1 MIPSS
6 ARPSTGLSRAST
18 CDPPGTRRSPHA
30 YPRLARRRTR
40 GAIASSHGS
49 SRSTPL
55 DDDYGYEVLSFYF
68 KTTLENLM
76 EVVIDRDAFLKGLQ
90 MVQNIVEPR
99 QTLPILANV
108 LLEAAG
114 DSVRLTATD
123 LEVGARVSVPAKVGA
138 KGAITLSARK
148 LAEIVKELPAAA
160 VALKVSENVTV
171 SLRCGGATYRMVGL
185 APDDFP
191 PVVPASPQSWVSI
204 EAKML
209 REMLTQTSFAV
220 SHDETRY
227 ALNGVLF
234 VFQGKDVRMVATDGH
249 RLALSARSLGQGVAS
264 ATGIVPRKAVTEI
277 MRVIGAGEE
286 VQIAITENQFVLQ
299 MPNFVMTARLIE
311 GQFPNYDAVIP
322 KTHPA
327 RLTTARGGLSSAL
340 RRVAVMA
347 EERNKPVKLALS
359 PASLKVSASS
369 QELGEAEEILDV
381 EYAGEEM
388 VIGFNSRYLLEAMAA
403 LEKDQVVLEIK
414 DAQSP
419 GVIKSVEGEGYC
431 CVIMPMRI

>member
-1 MIPSS
+1 
-6 ARPSTGLSRAST
+6 
-18 CDPPGTRRSPHA
+18 
-30 YPRLARRRTR
+30 
-40 GAIASSHGS
+40 
-49 SRSTPL
+49 
-55 DDDYGYEVLSFYF
+55 
-68 KTTLENLM
+68 M

-114 DSVRLTATD
+114 DTARLTATD

-138 KGAITLSARK
+138 KGAITVSARK

-160 VALKVSENVTV
+160 VVLKVSENVTV
-171 SLRCGGATYRMVGL
+171 TLRCGGASYRMIGL

-204 EAKML
+204 EAKVL

-234 VFQGKDVRMVATDGH
+234 AFQGKDVRMVATDGH
-249 RLALSARSLGQGVAS
+249 RLALSTRSLGQGVAS

-311 GQFPNYDAVIP
+311 GQFPNYEAVIP
-322 KTHPA
+322 KAHPG
-327 RLTTARGGLSSAL
+327 RLTTARAGLSAAL

-381 EYAGEEM
+381 DYAGEEM

>member
-1 MIPSS
+1 
-6 ARPSTGLSRAST
+6 
-18 CDPPGTRRSPHA
+18 
-30 YPRLARRRTR
+30 
-40 GAIASSHGS
+40 
-49 SRSTPL
+49 
-55 DDDYGYEVLSFYF
+55 
-68 KTTLENLM
+68 M

-108 LLEAAG
+108 LLEAEG
-114 DSVRLTATD
+114 ESVRMTATD
-123 LEVGARVSVPAKVGA
+123 LEVGARVSVPAKVGG
-138 KGAITLSARK
+138 KGAITVSARK
-148 LAEIVKELPAAA
+148 LAEIVKELAAAA
-160 VALKVSENVTV
+160 VALKVTENVTV
-171 SLRCGGATYRMVGL
+171 SLRCGGATYRLVGL

-191 PVVPASPQSWVSI
+191 PVVPASPQSWVTL
-204 EAKML
+204 EAKIL

-234 VFQGKDVRMVATDGH
+234 AFQGKDVRMVATDGH
-249 RLALSARSLGQGVAS
+249 RLAFSTRSLGNAIPT

-277 MRVIGAGEE
+277 MRVLGAGEE

-322 KTHPA
+322 RTQPG
-327 RLTTARGGLSSAL
+327 RLAAPRSSLTAAL

-359 PASLKVSASS
+359 PGSLKVMASS
-369 QELGEAEEILDV
+369 QELGEAEEILEV

-403 LEKDQVVLEIK
+403 LDKDQVLFEIK

-419 GVIKSVEGEGYC
+419 GVIKSAEDEGYC

>member
-1 MIPSS
+1 
-6 ARPSTGLSRAST
+6 
-18 CDPPGTRRSPHA
+18 
-30 YPRLARRRTR
+30 
-40 GAIASSHGS
+40 
-49 SRSTPL
+49 
-55 DDDYGYEVLSFYF
+55 
-68 KTTLENLM
+68 M

-108 LLEAAG
+108 LLEAEG
-114 DSVRLTATD
+114 ESVRMTATD

-138 KGAITLSARK
+138 KGAITVSARK
-148 LAEIVKELPAAA
+148 LAEIVKELAAAA
-160 VALKVSENVTV
+160 VALKVTENVTV
-171 SLRCGGATYRMVGL
+171 SLRCGGATYRLVGL

-191 PVVPASPQSWVSI
+191 PVVPASPQSWVTL
-204 EAKML
+204 EAKIL

-234 VFQGKDVRMVATDGH
+234 AFQGKDVRMVATDGH
-249 RLALSARSLGQGVAS
+249 RLALSTRSLGNAIPS

-277 MRVIGAGEE
+277 MRVLGAGEE

-322 KTHPA
+322 RTQPG
-327 RLTTARGGLSSAL
+327 RLAAPRSSLTAAL

-359 PASLKVSASS
+359 PGSLKVTASS
-369 QELGEAEEILDV
+369 QDLGEAEEILEV

-388 VIGFNSRYLLEAMAA
+388 VLGFNSRYLLEAMAA
-403 LEKDQVVLEIK
+403 LDKDQVMFEIK

-419 GVIKSVEGEGYC
+419 GVIKSVEDEGYC

>member
-1 MIPSS
+1 
-6 ARPSTGLSRAST
+6 
-18 CDPPGTRRSPHA
+18 
-30 YPRLARRRTR
+30 
-40 GAIASSHGS
+40 
-49 SRSTPL
+49 
-55 DDDYGYEVLSFYF
+55 
-68 KTTLENLM
+68 M

-108 LLEAAG
+108 LLEAEG
-114 DSVRLTATD
+114 ESVRLTATD

-138 KGAITLSARK
+138 KGAITVSARK

-160 VALKVSENVTV
+160 VALKVSDNVTV

-191 PVVPASPQSWVSI
+191 PVVPASPQAWVSV
-204 EAKML
+204 EAKTL
-209 REMLTQTSFAV
+209 REMLSQTSFAV

-234 VFQGKDVRMVATDGH
+234 AFQGKDVRMVATDGH
-249 RLALSARSLGQGVAS
+249 RLALSMRSLGQGVAS
-264 ATGIVPRKAVTEI
+264 AIGIVPRKAVTEI

-286 VQIAITENQFVLQ
+286 VQLAITDNQFVLQ

-311 GQFPNYDAVIP
+311 GQFPNYEAVIP
-322 KTHPA
+322 RTHPA
-327 RLTTARGGLSSAL
+327 RLTTGRGALSSAL

>member
-1 MIPSS
+1 
-6 ARPSTGLSRAST
+6 
-18 CDPPGTRRSPHA
+18 
-30 YPRLARRRTR
+30 
-40 GAIASSHGS
+40 
-49 SRSTPL
+49 
-55 DDDYGYEVLSFYF
+55 
-68 KTTLENLM
+68 M

-108 LLEAAG
+108 LLES
-114 DSVRLTATD
+114 DSDAVRVTATD
-123 LEVGARVSVPAKVGA
+123 LEVGARVAIPAKVA
-138 KGAITLSARK
+138 SKGAITVSARK
-148 LAEIVKELPAAA
+148 LAEIVKELPTAP
-160 VALKVSENVTV
+160 VALKVTDNASV
-171 SLRCGGATYRMVGL
+171 SLRCAGATYKLVGL
-185 APDDFP
+185 SPDDFP
-191 PVVPASPQSWVSI
+191 PVVPASPASWVSLDT
-204 EAKML
+204 KML
-209 REMLTQTSFAV
+209 REMLAQTSFAI

-227 ALNGVLF
+227 ALNGILF
-234 VFQGKDVRMVATDGH
+234 VLQGKDVQMVATDGH
-249 RLALSARSLGQGVAS
+249 RLAMSKRSLGRGIGGL
-264 ATGIVPRKAVTEI
+264 TGIVPRKAVIEI
-277 MRVIGAGEE
+277 MRVLGAGED
-286 VQIAITENQFVLQ
+286 VQIAITDNQFVLQ
-299 MPNFVMTARLIE
+299 MPNFVMAARLIE
-311 GQFPNYDAVIP
+311 GQFPNYEAVIP
-322 KTHPA
+322 KAHPG
-327 RLTTARGGLSSAL
+327 RLTTARAALSAAL

-419 GVIKSVEGEGYC
+419 GLIKSVEGEGYC

>member
-1 MIPSS
+1 M
-6 ARPSTGLSRAST
+6 
-18 CDPPGTRRSPHA
+18 
-30 YPRLARRRTR
+30 
-40 GAIASSHGS
+40 
-49 SRSTPL
+49 
-55 DDDYGYEVLSFYF
+55 LSFLF
-68 KTTLENLM
+68 FSHALENLM

-108 LLEAAG
+108 LLEAEG
-114 DSVRLTATD
+114 ESVRMTATD
-123 LEVGARVSVPAKVGA
+123 LEVGARVSVPAKVSS
-138 KGAITLSARK
+138 KGAITVSARK

-160 VALKVSENVTV
+160 VALKVTENVTV
-171 SLRCGGATYRMVGL
+171 SLRCGGVTYRLVGL

-191 PVVPASPQSWVSI
+191 PVVPASPQSWVALD
-204 EAKML
+204 AKML

-234 VFQGKDVRMVATDGH
+234 AFQGKDVRMVATDGH
-249 RLALSARSLGQGVAS
+249 RLAFSTRSLGKAIPS

-277 MRVIGAGEE
+277 MRVLGASEE
-286 VQIAITENQFVLQ
+286 VQLAITENQFVLQ

-322 KTHPA
+322 RTHPGKLA
-327 RLTTARGGLSSAL
+327 APRSSLSAAL

-359 PASLKVSASS
+359 PASLKVTASS

-381 EYAGEEM
+381 EYAGEEV

-403 LEKDQVVLEIK
+403 LDRDQVVFEIK

-419 GVIKSVEGEGYC
+419 GVIKSGEDEGYC

>member
-1 MIPSS
+1 
-6 ARPSTGLSRAST
+6 
-18 CDPPGTRRSPHA
+18 
-30 YPRLARRRTR
+30 
-40 GAIASSHGS
+40 
-49 SRSTPL
+49 
-55 DDDYGYEVLSFYF
+55 
-68 KTTLENLM
+68 M

-108 LLEAAG
+108 LLEAEG
-114 DSVRLTATD
+114 ESMRMTATD
-123 LEVGARVSVPAKVGA
+123 LEVGARVSVPAKVGG
-138 KGAITLSARK
+138 KGAITVSARK
-148 LAEIVKELPAAA
+148 LAEIVKELAAAA
-160 VALKVSENVTV
+160 VALKVTENVTV
-171 SLRCGGATYRMVGL
+171 NLRCGGATYRLVGL

-191 PVVPASPQSWVSI
+191 PVVPVSPQSWVTL
-204 EAKML
+204 EAKTL

-234 VFQGKDVRMVATDGH
+234 AFQGKDVRMVATDGH
-249 RLALSARSLGQGVAS
+249 RLAFSTRSLGQAIPT

-277 MRVIGAGEE
+277 MRVLGAGEE

-322 KTHPA
+322 RTQPG
-327 RLTTARGGLSSAL
+327 RLAAPRSSLTAAL

-359 PASLKVSASS
+359 PGSLKMTASS
-369 QELGEAEEILDV
+369 QELGEAEEILEV

-403 LEKDQVVLEIK
+403 LDKDQVMFEIK

-419 GVIKSVEGEGYC
+419 GVIKSVEDEGYC

>member
-1 MIPSS
+1 
-6 ARPSTGLSRAST
+6 
-18 CDPPGTRRSPHA
+18 
-30 YPRLARRRTR
+30 
-40 GAIASSHGS
+40 
-49 SRSTPL
+49 
-55 DDDYGYEVLSFYF
+55 
-68 KTTLENLM
+68 M

-138 KGAITLSARK
+138 KGAITVSARK

-204 EAKML
+204 EAKVL

-234 VFQGKDVRMVATDGH
+234 SFQGKDVRMVATDGH
-249 RLALSARSLGQGVAS
+249 RLALSTRSLGQGVSS

-277 MRVIGAGEE
+277 MRVIGTGEE

-322 KTHPA
+322 KAHPG
-327 RLTTARGGLSSAL
+327 RLTTTRSALSSAL
-340 RRVAVMA
+340 RRVSVMA

-359 PASLKVSASS
+359 PASLKVNASS
-369 QELGEAEEILDV
+369 QELGEAEEILEV

-388 VIGFNSRYLLEAMAA
+388 LIGFNSRYLLEAMAA